1 MKIQPVST
9 WQNGQE
15 VFATEFTM
23 VSSYDNLID
32 QANFSY
38 CLSRVVEDGTLYP
51 LINAQMPISGQDYID
66 WSLAPDVNAWAYQWV
81 ANKLNLTL
89 IPDETIA

>member
-15 VFATEFTM
+15 VLATEFTM

-38 CLSRVVEDGTLYP
+38 FLSQVLEDGTLYP

-66 WSLAPDVNAWAYQWV
+66 WNASPDVNAWAYNWV
-81 ANKLNLTL
+81 ATKLNLVIITE
-89 IPDETIA
+89 ETIA

>member
-15 VFATEFTM
+15 VFATQFTM

-38 CLSRVVEDGTLYP
+38 CLSQVLEDGTLYP
-51 LINAQMPISGQDYID
+51 LVNSQLPISGQNYID
-66 WSLAPDVNAWAYQWV
+66 WDNAPNINQWAYEWAAGQ
-81 ANKLNLTL
+81 LNLVL
-89 IPDETIA
+89 IPE